1 MKKFAVGTRG
11 EGEKEREEDGR
22 SAKDVLVAQ
31 EGDPSAD
38 STRRSEGVGDAPR
51 QEEAPEKEAITLLA
65 EREENRAEGDKWK
78 EEERREPEVQGKG
91 GWNTE
96 ESAAGGREDGSR
108 TTEPNPWERRRRI
121 GAVWNRTRHC
131 KGRSSERQ
139 SDQREGSW
147 TREEVILID
156 YLGELQMDWSSLE
169 SYETLQGAL
178 IRGTIRPKRRLLDA
192 GGSDLNWLFGV
203 ATDKSLEGLNDHL

>member
-78 EEERREPEVQGKG
+78 EEERREPEVQGQRVRR
-91 GWNTE
+91 
-96 ESAAGGREDGSR
+96 AQ
-108 TTEPNPWERRRRI
+108 ER
-121 GAVWNRTRHC
+121 
-131 KGRSSERQ
+131 
-139 SDQREGSW
+139 
-147 TREEVILID
+147 
-156 YLGELQMDWSSLE
+156 
-169 SYETLQGAL
+169 
-178 IRGTIRPKRRLLDA
+178 
-192 GGSDLNWLFGV
+192 
-203 ATDKSLEGLNDHL
+203 